1 MNKILRQIR
10 NGMHTFQARAR
21 AGMVNEVR
29 DQIID
34 AMLNSNVDGEPLT
47 PIEVLSILSS
57 VNDEVKARMEHR
69 LMIAKERHAELEFVS
84 KQLL

>member
-10 NGMHTFQARAR
+10 NGVHTFNAKAR

-34 AMLNSNVDGEPLT
+34 AMLNASVNGQPLT
-47 PIEVLSILSS
+47 PIEVLSVLSS
-57 VNDEVKARMEHR
+57 VNDEVKARLEQR
-69 LMIAKERHAELEFVS
+69 LLMARERYEELEFVN
-84 KQLL
+84 KQL

>member
-10 NGMHTFQARAR
+10 SGVHTFQAKMR

-34 AMLNSNVDGEPLT
+34 AMLNTSIDGEPMT
-47 PIEVLSILSS
+47 PIEILSVLSS
-57 VNDEVKARMEHR
+57 VNDEVKERLEQR
-69 LMIAKERHAELEFVS
+69 LMMARERYEELEFVN
-84 KQLL
+84 KQL

>member
-10 NGMHTFQARAR
+10 NGVHTFNAKAR

-34 AMLNSNVDGEPLT
+34 AMLNASVDGQPLT
-47 PIEVLSILSS
+47 PIEVLSVLSS
-57 VNDEVKARMEHR
+57 VNDEVKARLEQR
-69 LMIAKERHAELEFVS
+69 LLMARERYEELEFVN
-84 KQLL
+84 KQL

>member
-10 NGMHTFQARAR
+10 NGVHTFNAKAR

-34 AMLNSNVDGEPLT
+34 AMLNASVDGKPLT
-47 PIEVLSILSS
+47 PIEVLSVLSS
-57 VNDEVKARMEHR
+57 VNEEVKARLEQR
-69 LMIAKERHAELEFVS
+69 LLMARERYEELEFVN
-84 KQLL
+84 KQL

>member
-34 AMLNSNVDGEPLT
+34 AMLNASVDGQPLT
-47 PIEVLSILSS
+47 PIEVLSVLSS
-57 VNDEVKARMEHR
+57 VNDEVKPRLEQRLLMAR
-69 LMIAKERHAELEFVS
+69 ERYEELEFVN
-84 KQLL
+84 KQL

>member
-10 NGMHTFQARAR
+10 NGVHNFSAKMRK
-21 AGMVNEVR
+21 GKVDEIR

-34 AMLNSNVDGEPLT
+34 AMLNTSIDGEPMT
-47 PIEVLSILSS
+47 PIEILAVLSS

-69 LMIAKERHAELEFVS
+69 LMIAKERHDELEFVN

>member
-10 NGMHTFQARAR
+10 NGMHTFNAKVR

-34 AMLNSNVDGEPLT
+34 AMLNASVDGQPLT
-47 PIEVLSILSS
+47 PIEVLSVLSS
-57 VNDEVKARMEHR
+57 VNDEVKARLEQR
-69 LMIAKERHAELEFVS
+69 LLMARERYEELEFVN
-84 KQLL
+84 KQL